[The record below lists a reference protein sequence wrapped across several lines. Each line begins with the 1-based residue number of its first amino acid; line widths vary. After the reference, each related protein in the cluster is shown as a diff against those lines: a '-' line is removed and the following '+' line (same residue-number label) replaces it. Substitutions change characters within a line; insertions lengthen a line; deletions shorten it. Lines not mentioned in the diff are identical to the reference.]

1 MSVLFLIFRDKKGVE
16 TLYYKVLIEGDHM
29 GAGRSHDVT
38 RYFKS
43 DNLNALYRSLNKLSR
58 IKSRSGLRSVREVI
72 PVSRENFM

>member
-16 TLYYKVLIEGDHM
+16 TLYYKVLIEGGHM
-29 GAGRSHDVT
+29 GAGKSYNFT
-38 RYFKS
+38 RYFKA